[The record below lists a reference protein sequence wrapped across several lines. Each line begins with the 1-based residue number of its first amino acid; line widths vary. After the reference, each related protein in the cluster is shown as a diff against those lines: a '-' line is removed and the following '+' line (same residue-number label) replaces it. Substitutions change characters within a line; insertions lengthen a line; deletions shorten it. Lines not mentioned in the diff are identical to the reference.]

1 MAVAREENGDG
12 GSSAELGGGKSVV
25 EYGFGYGGKIVLHV
39 ND

>member
-12 GSSAELGGGKSVV
+12 GPSAELDGGESVV
-25 EYGFGYGGKIVLHV
+25 EYGFGYGGKMILHV